1 MSHMI
6 PRVSRRVEENT
17 FYAKAY
23 DPSLRIAN
31 PGKLGAAAGN
41 GKPVDARL
49 AEQCGWITPGQID
62 ANLLLASHGGY
73 TQAMHTHI
81 DSVPRHENLMDN
93 VAVIKS
99 ALDAYT
105 RPSDFT
111 WVVVTNG
118 TVALVGE
125 FDVPDAQALRVCVD
139 CHKML
144 DPADVNLDIEL
155 PALRVGGFVVEKR
168 PGDRTI
174 SFSEDIKLI
183 GLTNDAPEAARM
195 VAQDAAL
202 AFLRPSRNRS
212 RVLSVSVQAIEK
224 ADDPSGPVISS
235 RLFDIEYRW
244 RKLDKEE
251 ARFDGSAAELNGT
264 LSQRVEA
271 VADGVRQR
279 QMVAAIVSDAARIA
293 PHSIEALSSRLR
305 HYDARLGAHPE
316 LVENERFLMVLLV
329 VSGALMP
336 LLKAQLAKAPAAQK
350 DLDFV
355 ASNNICARYLSEV
368 GLVVM

>member
-1 MSHMI
+1 MI
-6 PRVSRRVEENT
+6 PRVARRVEENT

-31 PGKLGAAAGN
+31 PGKLGATVGS
-41 GKPVDARL
+41 GRPVDARL
-49 AEQCGWITPGQID
+49 AEQCGWITPGQIN
-62 ANLLLASHGGY
+62 ANLLLAAHGGY
-73 TQAMHTHI
+73 AQVMRTHM
-81 DSVPRHENLMDN
+81 DGVPKHENLMDN

-99 ALDAYT
+99 ALDSYT

-144 DPADVNLDIEL
+144 DPRDVNTDVEL
-155 PALRVGGFVVEKR
+155 PALRVGGFVVEKSR

-174 SFSEDIKLI
+174 SFSEDVQLV
-183 GLTNDAPEAARM
+183 GLTNEAPEAARM
-195 VAQDAAL
+195 VAHDAAL

-212 RVLSVSVQAIEK
+212 RVLSVSVQAIENPT
-224 ADDPSGPVISS
+224 DPSGPVISS

-244 RKLDKEE
+244 RNLEKEE
-251 ARFDGSAAELNGT
+251 ARFDGSAVELNGS
-264 LSQRVEA
+264 LSERVEA

-279 QMVAAIVSDAARIA
+279 QMVAAIVSDAARVA
-293 PHSIEALSSRLR
+293 PHSIESLASRLR

-316 LVENERFLMVLLV
+316 LVNNERFLMVLSV

-355 ASNNICARYLSEV
+355 TNYNICARYLSEV
-368 GLVVM
+368 GLVVA